1 MQDLK
6 EEITIK
12 HILLHLITL
21 NYILKDFF
29 QQQYFIWHFLW
40 NECSVKGIVWII
52 WWAMTHSN
60 LFKEKLAS
68 TFRSILK

>member
-29 QQQYFIWHFLW
+29 QQQYFI
-40 NECSVKGIVWII
+40 
-52 WWAMTHSN
+52 
-60 LFKEKLAS
+60 
-68 TFRSILK
+68 